1 MKTTL
6 AESFTIELTAEEA
19 WQLAQLY
26 KRMGFGDFL
35 VHTVDENQDDV
46 YTMIRAFGKVAQA
59 LAEKGY
65 APR

>member
-1 MKTTL
+1 MKTVPT
-6 AESFTIELTAEEA
+6 ESFTLELTAEEV

-35 VHTVDENQDDV
+35 VHTEGSNQDDA
-46 YTMIRAFGKVAQA
+46 YTMISAFGKVAQA